1 MHSPG
6 QPVYSLA
13 IAAQLVGLSQRTLR
27 TYEENGLI
35 APARIGAREQRMYSE
50 QDIQWLRCIRDMIHD
65 EGLTVIAIR
74 RLLDL
79 VPCWEIHHCA
89 PEIALKCAPF
99 QKIPNMARGGVTP
112 AMPDSTPLTKIPM
125 SADDADVTITLI
137 YGVEELGSVL
147 ACMRCISA
155 ERTIR
160 RVALQYPGKVKVMKY
175 DLLAPEVAN
184 YGVLMVPTIIVNAEI
199 VSSGKGMS
207 EAALT
212 QIVRRSIS
220 SE

>member
-1 MHSPG
+1 MYSPG
-6 QPVYSLA
+6 QPVYTLA
-13 IAAQLVGLSQRTLR
+13 VAAQLVGLSQRTLR
-27 TYEENGLI
+27 TYEENGLVT
-35 APARIGAREQRMYSE
+35 PARIGAREQRMYSE

-79 VPCWEIHHCA
+79 VPCWEIHHCS
-89 PEIALKCAPF
+89 PDIALKCAPF
-99 QKIPNMARGGVTP
+99 QNVPKMARGGITP
-112 AMPDSTPLTKIPM
+112 GMPDSTPVTKAPVL
-125 SADDADVTITLI
+125 SEDADVTITLV

-160 RVALQYPGKVKVMKY
+160 RVALQFPGKVQVLKY
-175 DLLAPEVAN
+175 DLLAPEVAS

-199 VSSGKGMS
+199 VSSGKSMS

-212 QIVRRSIS
+212 QIVKRYINS
-220 SE
+220 